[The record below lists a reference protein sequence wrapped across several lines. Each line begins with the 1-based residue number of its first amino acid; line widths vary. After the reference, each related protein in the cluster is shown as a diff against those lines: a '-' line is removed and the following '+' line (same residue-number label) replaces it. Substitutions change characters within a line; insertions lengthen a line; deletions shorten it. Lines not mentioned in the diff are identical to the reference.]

1 MLPSATQGWSVT
13 AGHIQFGALYNSTRQ
28 LPDPAPVALRKQ
40 SRRVQL
46 GHLWMRE
53 NRYLFVFLW
62 RGPPTG
68 LATLCNAL
76 SLGSSRGAPCP
87 SRTTCE
93 SMRLSAC
100 ACQQTV
106 CNWWAT
112 FVAPLCSGISL
123 KWPRPGQ
130 GRPKTA
136 PARTAPTLLYEFN
149 PPKTNFLTLHRL
161 PALPPPFCIA
171 LNRSR
176 GRRQEGIEPLPYDSV
191 AFAGC
196 LFEAGPIHNL
206 HLTPTIAD

>member
-1 MLPSATQGWSVT
+1 
-13 AGHIQFGALYNSTRQ
+13 
-28 LPDPAPVALRKQ
+28 
-40 SRRVQL
+40 
-46 GHLWMRE
+46 MRE
-53 NRYLFVFLW
+53 NRYSFVFLW

-68 LATLCNAL
+68 LATLCNAF

-87 SRTTCE
+87 SRTSRE

-112 FVAPLCSGISL
+112 FVALLCSGISL

-136 PARTAPTLLYEFN
+136 PARTAPTLLCEVY
-149 PPKTNFLTLHRL
+149 PPKTNIVNASQV

-171 LNRSR
+171 LNGSR
-176 GRRQEGIEPLPYDSV
+176 GRRQEGIEPLPYDGV

-196 LFEAGPIHNL
+196 LFEAGAIQNL
-206 HLTPTIAD
+206 HLTSTIAD